1 LVDWP
6 ACGRHRRG
14 GADEVEEDKCLE
26 KVNGCFCNHYTWTA
40 RTTTA
45 KTM

>member
-26 KVNGCFCNHYTWTA
+26 NVNGCFCNHYTWTA